1 MTSVPVKAP
10 PKIWWSR
17 RAVAAARVLLNPH
30 TFALIRSGNI
40 KNLAGME
47 YELIEGDICDRATV
61 AKAMEGVD
69 YVFHLAAMISVPE
82 SMTEIVECN
91 RLNSLGMII
100 VLEEAAKA
108 GVKKLVLSTS
118 AAIYGDNPVC
128 PKVETMF
135 PEPKSPYAITK
146 LDDEY
151 YCNMF
156 AKEGRLSTA
165 CLRYFNVFGP
175 RQNPKSAYAAAVP
188 IFITKALKNEDITIF
203 GDGEQTRDFI
213 FVKDIA
219 AANAFMA
226 ESDFTGVYNVA
237 YGGRLTIND
246 LAEKIVKILGSS
258 SKIVHLPERAGDVK
272 HSSACVDKLKS
283 TGFKPEFNFDQG
295 LEIAVKA
302 YRDALQQEEK

>member
-1 MTSVPVKAP
+1 MKKILLTGGAGFIGSHIVEHYQGKAQ
-10 PKIWWSR
+10 I
-17 RAVAAARVLLNPH
+17 RVLDNL
-30 TFALIRSGNI
+30 RSGNLN
-40 KNLAGME
+40 NLKGFD
-47 YELIEGDICDRATV
+47 YEFIQGDICDRETV
-61 AKAMEGVD
+61 KKAVEGVD
-69 YVFHLAAMISVPE
+69 YIFHLAAMISVPE

-91 RLNSLGMII
+91 RINSLGMIT

-108 GVKKLVLSTS
+108 GVKKLCLSTS
-118 AAIYGDNPVC
+118 AALYGNNPVC

-151 YCNMF
+151 YCQMF
-156 AKEGRLSTA
+156 CNEGKLQTA

-188 IFITKALKNEDITIF
+188 IFITKALNNEDITIF

-226 ESDFTGVYNVA
+226 EHDFTGVYNIA
-237 YGGRLTIND
+237 YGGRMTINY
-246 LAEKIVKILGSS
+246 LAQKIIEILGSK

-272 HSSACVDKLKS
+272 HSSACVDKLMA
-283 TGFKPEFNFDQG
+283 TGFKPSYTFDQG

-302 YRDALQQEEK
+302 YKEAMGR